1 MSALIFYMGAFFI
14 IRYVFLTQ
22 KIWMFGWKF
31 VPLPM

>member
-22 KIWMFGWKF
+22 KIWWYGKNF